1 MSAWRGYGYCLL
13 VVVISLM
20 AGCAAH
26 GPAFKKITEIPTGK
40 GVVYIYRSP
49 GIVGSAVSY
58 QVYVGNSSLGR
69 LVPGGYLTYLANP
82 GELELWG
89 ETESKGSVTL
99 DVKPGQEHYLKGSLS
114 FGFVVGRPLLMVVEP
129 SVGRME
135 IEECKQNVE

>member
-69 LVPGGYLTYLANP
+69 LVPGGTSPTWQILGNLSCGARQNP
-82 GELELWG
+82 R
-89 ETESKGSVTL
+89 V
-99 DVKPGQEHYLKGSLS
+99 P
-114 FGFVVGRPLLMVVEP
+114 
-129 SVGRME
+129 
-135 IEECKQNVE
+135 